1 MLHRDVDELLNILEK
16 NKDKQVIVEGKKDKK
31 ALCSLNF
38 TDIIT
43 IEKGI
48 YETTERLEGKEVLI
62 LTDYDSEGKQIAKK
76 LNNLLQ
82 HLGYKADRETRRKIG
97 FLFAKLKIKKI
108 EELRGVLY
116 GKTCASDFKIY
127 DLC

>member
-1 MLHRDVDELLNILEK
+1 MLNREVEELLEILDK
-16 NKDKQVIVEGKKDKK
+16 NKDRQTIVEGKRDKK
-31 ALCSLNF
+31 ILCSLNF

-48 YETTERLEGKEVLI
+48 YETTERLEGNEVLI

-76 LNNLLQ
+76 LNNFLQ
-82 HLGYKADRETRRKIG
+82 HLDYKVDRETRRKIG
-97 FLFAKLKIKKI
+97 FMFAKLKIKKI

-116 GKTCASDFKIY
+116 GKACTSNFKIHN
-127 DLC
+127 LC

>member
-1 MLHRDVDELLNILEK
+1 MGNREVEELLKILDK
-16 NKDKQVIVEGKKDKK
+16 NKDKQTIVEGKRDKK
-31 ALCSLNF
+31 ILCSLNF

-48 YETTERLEGKEVLI
+48 YETTERLEGNEVLI

-76 LNNLLQ
+76 LNNFLQ
-82 HLGYKADRETRRKIG
+82 HLGYKVDRETRRKIG
-97 FLFAKLKIKKI
+97 FMFAKLKIKKI

-116 GKTCASDFKIY
+116 GKTCTSNFKIY

>member
-1 MLHRDVDELLNILEK
+1 MTNQEVEELLEILEK
-16 NKDKQVIVEGKKDKK
+16 NKDKQTIVEGKRDKK
-31 ALCSLNF
+31 VLCSLNF
-38 TDIIT
+38 TNIIT

-48 YETTERLEGKEVLI
+48 YETTEKLKENKVLV
-62 LTDYDSEGKQIAKK
+62 LTDYDAEGKLIAKK
-76 LNNLLQ
+76 LYIFLQ

-97 FLFAKLKIKKI
+97 LMFAKLKIKKI

-116 GKTCASDFKIY
+116 GKACASNFKVH

>member
-1 MLHRDVDELLNILEK
+1 MLLREVEELLEILDK
-16 NKDKQVIVEGKKDKK
+16 NKDRQTIVEGKRDKK
-31 ALCSLNF
+31 ILCSLNF

-48 YETTERLEGKEVLI
+48 YETTERLEGNEVLI

-76 LNNLLQ
+76 LNNFLQ
-82 HLGYKADRETRRKIG
+82 HLGYKVDRETRRKIG
-97 FLFAKLKIKKI
+97 FMFAKLKIKKI

-116 GKTCASDFKIY
+116 GKTCTSNFKIHN
-127 DLC
+127 LC